1 VPSHDRIRPPANSPG
16 VSRRTLLGGLVAS
29 PAPAVTRAHNGQD
42 AAAAVATD
50 TDAELIRLCA
60 VVRALEDEDTPGDA
74 DAWNQALRQV
84 SDMRPS
90 SVPALRAKVQLA
102 LALLPHDVEKASP
115 AWASPDELLLWA
127 VLRDALAW
135 ITSASEA

>member
-1 VPSHDRIRPPANSPG
+1 M
-16 VSRRTLLGGLVAS
+16 
-29 PAPAVTRAHNGQD
+29 
-42 AAAAVATD
+42 ATD